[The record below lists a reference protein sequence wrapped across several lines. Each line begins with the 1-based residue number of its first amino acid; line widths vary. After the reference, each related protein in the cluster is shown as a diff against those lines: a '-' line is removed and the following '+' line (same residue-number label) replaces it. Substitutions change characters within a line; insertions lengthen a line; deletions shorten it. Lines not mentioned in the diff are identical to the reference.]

1 MERAADPCAQCRS
14 RPARYTLVIASERV
28 VACLRCFCLSGVVVK
43 RAVLTAL
50 VVGTALTAINQG
62 DVILRGDVQ
71 PLHLLKIPLTY
82 AVPYAV
88 TTWGALSV
96 GRIAT
101 ATDRGP
107 P

>member
-1 MERAADPCAQCRS
+1 MELAADPCAQCRS
-14 RPARYTLVIASERV
+14 RPARCTLVTASYRV
-28 VACLRCFCLSGVVVK
+28 LACLRCFCLSGVVVK

-50 VVGTALTAINQG
+50 VVGTALTAVNQG

-101 ATDRGP
+101 ATDHGP

>member
-1 MERAADPCAQCRS
+1 MERAADPCARCRS
-14 RPARYTLVIASERV
+14 RTASYALVIAGERV
-28 VACLRCFCLSGVVVK
+28 LACLRCFCLSGLVVK

-96 GRIAT
+96 GRIA
-101 ATDRGP
+101 ATTDDGLR
-107 P
+107 